1 MTQSQTVLIVDD
13 DLAVRRP
20 MARLLGL
27 EGFDVVEAGNGQEA
41 LTCLR
46 AGLGIAAIVLDL
58 RMPVMDGWAFRTRQR
73 ADPLIADIPVI
84 VVSGADS
91 DRFDEL
97 GAVATFEKPVAP
109 SSVVNALREL
119 LPDHL

>member
-27 EGFDVVEAGNGQEA
+27 EGFAVVEAGNGQEA

-46 AGLGIAAIVLDL
+46 AGLGIGAIVLDL

-119 LPDHL
+119 LPDPL